1 MKKNNFK
8 LTFGSFIREQ
18 RIKLEVGQRE
28 LAGKIGIAASY
39 LNDIEK
45 NKRKAPKQIIIKKIS
60 KVLKIN
66 LEDLNDLAG
75 ISKGNVAP
83 DIGEYDYVLLNG
95 LFTQKMSLDH
105 EEMLNFL
112 GEVLVKL
119 FQHTRVGM
127 QFNFMSP
134 LVDFKRDGA
143 FHLDFDTL
151 SSFITAKLSRK
162 FVIRHDIFPYEYFCI
177 VYK

>member
-66 LEDLNDLAG
+66 LEEGMIISFFLN
-75 ISKGNVAP
+75 IAP
-83 DIGEYDYVLLNG
+83 ILIFSGRFE
-95 LFTQKMSLDH
+95 F
-105 EEMLNFL
+105 
-112 GEVLVKL
+112 
-119 FQHTRVGM
+119 
-127 QFNFMSP
+127 
-134 LVDFKRDGA
+134 
-143 FHLDFDTL
+143 L
-151 SSFITAKLSRK
+151 SSLSISSEESIISASITS
-162 FVIRHDIFPYEYFCI
+162 
-177 VYK
+177 